1 MRHLPVLLAC
11 ALGLLAAPVAR
22 AAIATDAVRQDI
34 GGIDLVVLHTG
45 ARDVVTIVGSLPAG
59 DDRSPAANAA
69 LATLTGAM
77 LDKGTTRQDKFA
89 IAQRLGDVGA
99 SLSFSVG
106 ASALQVS
113 GKCLRKDLPLTIS
126 LLAEQLRL
134 PAFSEEEFTKIKK
147 QLAGAIRQ
155 QLEDTDFRAA
165 DAFSRA
171 IYPAGHPNRQPSP
184 QEFLAAIEKT
194 TTAEVRQFHSQYYGP
209 TGMRLV
215 IVGDVDAGEAQT
227 DVRNSFAGWTGG
239 STPPA
244 APRGPMPDAG
254 REQTIFMPDKTN
266 VSVVMG
272 QATQL
277 KYSDADALPLRLA
290 TRVLGSGF
298 TGRLMANVRD
308 KEGLTYGIGA
318 FLDNDTFVDG
328 DWRISGNFAP
338 NLLDQGIASTRRQ
351 LAAWYDRGITA
362 AELERTKTRVTGS
375 YKVGLATT
383 RGMAGTILTMLN
395 AGMPL
400 SFLDEYPRRVSAL
413 TLDEVN
419 GAIKRHLDPN
429 KMVLVRAG
437 TVGTG
442 PAGAK

>member
-1 MRHLPVLLAC
+1 MQVADMRHLPVRLAC

-134 PAFSEEEFTKIKK
+134 PAFSEEEFAKIKK

-194 TTAEVRQFHSQYYGP
+194 TTA
-209 TGMRLV
+209 
-215 IVGDVDAGEAQT
+215 
-227 DVRNSFAGWTGG
+227 
-239 STPPA
+239 
-244 APRGPMPDAG
+244 
-254 REQTIFMPDKTN
+254 
-266 VSVVMG
+266 
-272 QATQL
+272 
-277 KYSDADALPLRLA
+277 
-290 TRVLGSGF
+290 
-298 TGRLMANVRD
+298 
-308 KEGLTYGIGA
+308 
-318 FLDNDTFVDG
+318 
-328 DWRISGNFAP
+328 
-338 NLLDQGIASTRRQ
+338 
-351 LAAWYDRGITA
+351 
-362 AELERTKTRVTGS
+362 
-375 YKVGLATT
+375 
-383 RGMAGTILTMLN
+383 
-395 AGMPL
+395 
-400 SFLDEYPRRVSAL
+400 
-413 TLDEVN
+413 
-419 GAIKRHLDPN
+419 
-429 KMVLVRAG
+429 
-437 TVGTG
+437 
-442 PAGAK
+442 